1 MHVVVDDLSGPEI
14 ARFLADHLAHM
25 REISPPG
32 SVHALDLDALRRPDV
47 TVWSVHDGDELVGC
61 AALKRHDDI
70 HGEIK
75 SMRTHP
81 DRRGTG
87 IGALL
92 LEHVLAEARAMGLT
106 RLSLETGT
114 TDHFAPARALY
125 ARYGF
130 EPCGPF
136 ADYTADPHSAYLT
149 RTL

>member
-1 MHVVVDDLSGPEI
+1 MRIVVDDLSGPEI
-14 ARFLADHLAHM
+14 ARFLTEHLAHM
-25 REISPPG
+25 REVSPPG

-47 TVWSVHDGDELVGC
+47 TFWSVYDADELVGC
-61 AALKRHDDI
+61 AALKRHDAT

-81 DRRGTG
+81 GRRRSGV
-87 IGALL
+87 GALL
-92 LEHVLAEARAMGLT
+92 LEHVLAAAKAMNLT
-106 RLSLETGT
+106 RLSLETGA

-136 ADYTADPHSAYLT
+136 ADYTDDPHSVYLT